1 MADDD
6 TDGFFS
12 AVEDRNDPD
21 TVFVR
26 ARLLGDAERLALA
39 VGATVLE
46 TPAAD
51 YRFRV
56 RMTKTVW
63 ARYVADCAA
72 GIDYDNFKN
81 AVAARQGG
89 ARASVY
95 SEVWGVPA
103 NFRRDD
109 DATHAAPASNRPADG
124 RGCGRNHAKPL
135 L

>member
-1 MADDD
+1 MWLIT

-12 AVEDRNDPD
+12 AVEDRDDPD
-21 TVFVR
+21 AVFVR
-26 ARLLGDAERLALA
+26 ARVLGDAEELAMA
-39 VGATVLE
+39 VGETVLQ

-56 RMTKTVW
+56 RMTKTAW

-72 GIDYDNFKN
+72 GIDYDNFKS

-89 ARASVY
+89 SRAGVY
-95 SEVWGVPA
+95 GEVWGVAP
-103 NFRRDD
+103 RTP
-109 DATHAAPASNRPADG
+109 DAMTMPLALPPSNRPADG
-124 RGCGRNHAKPL
+124 RGCGCNHAKPL